1 MANVQDIKAKEAQ
14 LKKQWAVITQGVKQS
29 TPTNSKQIWSAWA
42 DTGAWAVAW
51 IQPIPTIQQQQT
63 TPTVT
68 KQAGQAQVG
77 TWAVAGMPN
86 QTPNYYQMANQAQ
99 TAAEITKLRAW
110 ASKNTNNQPAPVA
123 TTPTATA
130 APAKSNVKTWWVAAP
145 VEQDWR
151 AWLKNADINLSQ
163 YWDDSSEKNYN
174 NQDLWWG
181 ENQKYTGEGVK
192 TSNVAYDP
200 NATIA
205 WLDPNYKYGKDAQL
219 ANSDSAW
226 YIARRNDTIASALYN
241 EGKTSREDVANFLYS
256 QSWFTNSNANERENT
271 IDSIYKRLGQMA
283 AENPKNEEKAT
294 ESNKSTQS
302 TTNNPGMELSDD
314 GIRGGDLY
322 WKVTADNGI
331 PSEGIHLE
339 ADMNAIQNT
348 INMAR
353 QNNYKALQK
362 MNSHDI
368 AVSMA
373 YGTDPYGS
381 QAIADLATFD
391 PQKYQEIQ
399 QELKNIQ
406 SMEDVNNIAQGEG
419 VKKVAQTDEGVNTIN
434 NSIEDWAKSNSTDR
448 SYQDTVDILTDKLS
462 NSQTATTATQEMLNI
477 NKDIAEIEEKMRKLP
492 QEARKAFK
500 GDVPQYIVDAY
511 VANRTAQYQSD
522 LNKLQSRYN
531 SAIDLYKTE
540 VAQQQWSVE
549 MNLKQ
554 LQFEADRNQQL
565 WDRAYKTKQLGLQ
578 QQQQAWNQM
587 YNMKKLSFDSIK
599 NIGWTDYYMDENWNW
614 VQLDNAVAKQAY
626 QADVQQKMQTYLSLY
641 ADGTVGGQCESFTDN
656 FTEATTGLRMEW
668 ANGWA
673 TTAKEKEAY
682 VNSWIPEVGSVAVF
696 DYWIK
701 DSNWVDWWH
710 TMLVAWYDPTT
721 GIVTLKWSNKSK
733 KEWEYER
740 VYTQQVKLS
749 DLQNSASWKWFWD
762 PYQDLQYQGLT
773 QSQGLF
779 FKANTPMT
787 TTIDKLLSNAS
798 TAGERTTVSNA
809 EFMYDKLYALK
820 NEGYI
825 DKLVEAWAMED
836 FINGI
841 DRSKFGKQWDENGSE
856 FLNQLWK
863 YIRNKVKDEEVHHA
877 FNELYQ
883 MVEKKLRSESGAAI
897 SSSERAM
904 DFQLFLPEPGQSAKA
919 REDKLK
925 AWDEIIFKD
934 LRSAWLKSSD
944 YIPVFWYTQAREIW

>member
-1 MANVQDIKAKEAQ
+1 MANLQEMKAKEAQ
-14 LKKQWAVITQGVKQS
+14 LKNQWAVITEWPARAKSTKQIGTAGSNTGAWSVAGIPQIPTIKQQEQTS
-29 TPTNSKQIWSAWA
+29 TPTNTNQ
-42 DTGAWAVAW
+42 V
-51 IQPIPTIQQQQT
+51 
-63 TPTVT
+63 
-68 KQAGQAQVG
+68 GQAQVG
-77 TWAVAGMPN
+77 TGAVAGMPN
-86 QTPNYYQMANQAQ
+86 QLPNYYEMANK
-99 TAAEITKLRAW
+99 TNKEAELEWLRAW
-110 ASKNTNNQPAPVA
+110 ATKKNNTQTQPEAVNTPAP
-123 TTPTATA
+123 
-130 APAKSNVKTWWVAAP
+130 APANNNVKKTGWAVAP

-163 YWDDSSEKNYN
+163 YWDDSSAKNYN
-174 NQDLWWG
+174 NQELWWG
-181 ENQKYTGEGVK
+181 ENSKYTGEGVK

-219 ANSDSAW
+219 ANSDSAG

-241 EGKTSREDVANFLYS
+241 EGKTSREDVANFLYN
-256 QSWFTNSNANERENT
+256 QSWFTNSEANERENT
-271 IDSIYKRLGQMA
+271 IDSIYKRLGQMVQ
-283 AENPKNEEKAT
+283 ENPKNEEKAQ
-294 ESNKSTQS
+294 EWNKW
-302 TTNNPGMELSDD
+302 TTGATNAPEMNLSDE
-314 GIRGGDLY
+314 GIKGTTLY
-322 WKVTADNGI
+322 GKVTPDEGRVL
-331 PSEGIHLE
+331 EGIKLD
-339 ADMNAIQNT
+339 ADPNAIQNT

-353 QNNYKALQK
+353 QNNFSNLQR

-368 AVSMA
+368 AISMA

-381 QAIADLATFD
+381 QAMADLATYD

-399 QELKNIQ
+399 QELKAIQ

-419 VKKVAQTDEGVNTIN
+419 VKKVSQTDESVNTIN
-434 NSIEDWAKSNSTDR
+434 NSIEDRAKSNSTDR
-448 SYQDTVDILTDKLS
+448 SYQDTVDILTNKLS
-462 NSQTATTATQEMLNI
+462 SSQTATTATQEMLNI
-477 NKDIAEIEEKMRKLP
+477 NKDIAEIEEKINKLP
-492 QEARKAFK
+492 QEAKKAFK
-500 GDVPQYIVDAY
+500 GDVPQYIVDAF
-511 VANRTAQYQSD
+511 VANRTAQYQSE

-531 SAIDLYKTE
+531 SAVDLYKTE
-540 VAQQQWSVE
+540 VAQQQWWVE

-599 NIGWTDYYMDENWNW
+599 NIGWVNYYMDENWNW
-614 VQLDNAVAKQAY
+614 MQLDNAIAKQAY
-626 QADVQQKMQTYLSLY
+626 ESDVQEKMQTYLNLY
-641 ADGTVGGQCESFTDN
+641 QDGTVWGQCESFTDN

-673 TTAKEKEAY
+673 TTAKEKESY
-682 VNSWIPEVGSVAVF
+682 VNSWIPTVGSVAVF

-762 PYQDLQYQGLT
+762 PYQDLQYQGL

-787 TTIDKLLSNAS
+787 TVIDNLLSNAS
-798 TAGERTTVSNA
+798 TAWERTTIANA

-820 NEGYI
+820 KERYI
-825 DKLVEAWAMED
+825 DKLIEAWAMED

-841 DRSKFGKQWDENGSE
+841 DRSKFGKQGDENGSE

-863 YIRNKVKDEEVHHA
+863 YIRNKVKDEEVYHA

-883 MVEKKLRSESGAAI
+883 MVEKKLRAESGAAI

-904 DFQLFLPEPGQSAKA
+904 DFQLFLPEAGQSAKA
-919 REDKLK
+919 REEKLK

-934 LRSAWLKSSD
+934 LRSAWLKSTD